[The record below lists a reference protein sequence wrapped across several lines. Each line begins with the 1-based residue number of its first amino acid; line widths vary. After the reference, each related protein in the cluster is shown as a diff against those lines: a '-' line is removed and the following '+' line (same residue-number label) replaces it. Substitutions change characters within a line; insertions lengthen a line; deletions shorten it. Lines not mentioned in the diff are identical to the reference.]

1 MMTRLLS
8 RLDLNAATPLVA
20 AILAMAFLAAPPAAL
35 AQQPAAG
42 PTAPPVETAPVII
55 DGTTLFRVRGATAYP
70 AERRAER
77 IRTTIIEVAGDTSI
91 GLDEFN
97 VEHLDDRSTISVRG
111 RPIVNIYE
119 VDAQVESLDRNL
131 LSQVYLGRILEVVA
145 DYREARSGGTLLR
158 NAAFMLAIT
167 GVLVV
172 LLWGTRALFR
182 RLDTWIERHVKKG
195 VQELASKSH
204 YIIQAGPLW
213 GLIAGLLRLLRVVI
227 YLVLVYFYLNTVL
240 GLFPWTRPAA
250 KVLLQ
255 LILNPLLSVWTG
267 FVGALPNLIFLVVLW
282 FLVRYALKMIK
293 AFFRGVGIG
302 RIKLASFEAEW
313 ADPTYKIV
321 RIAVIAFAIV
331 LAYPYI
337 PGSDSA
343 AFKGVS
349 VFLGVLLSL
358 GSSSFIA
365 NLIAGLSMTYRGAF
379 REGDLIRIGETT
391 GTVEDVKLMV
401 TRLRTPKNEKV
412 ILPNSNILSTDVIN
426 YTQAAKSE
434 GLIVHSTVGIGYD
447 TPWRQVE
454 AMLLEAVSRT
464 EGLQSDPS
472 PFVLQEALGDFAV
485 QYQVNAYWSGGR
497 SLPRIRSDLHAHI
510 QDVFNENGVQIMSPA
525 YEADPEQPKVV
536 PPERWF
542 EAPAQKP
549 EQA

>member
-1 MMTRLLS
+1 
-8 RLDLNAATPLVA
+8 
-20 AILAMAFLAAPPAAL
+20 
-35 AQQPAAG
+35 
-42 PTAPPVETAPVII
+42 VETAPVII

-119 VDAQVESLDRNL
+119 VDAQVESLDRDL

>member
-20 AILAMAFLAAPPAAL
+20 AMLAMAFLAAPPAAL

-119 VDAQVESLDRNL
+119 VDAQVESLDRDL

>member
-1 MMTRLLS
+1 MNRRFSGLL
-8 RLDLNAATPLVA
+8 LDGAAPL
-20 AILAMAFLAAPPAAL
+20 LAALLTTALIAAAPAGL
-35 AQQPAAG
+35 AQQPAS
-42 PTAPPVETAPVII
+42 PPAATPSVPVVRTAPVIL
-55 DGTTLFRVRGATAYP
+55 DGITLFQVRGVSAFP
-70 AERRAER
+70 AERRAEQ
-77 IRTTIIEVAGDTSI
+77 IRAAIVAVADDENI
-91 GLDEFN
+91 GLDEIKI
-97 VEHLDDRSTISVRG
+97 EELDDRSVISVRG
-111 RPIVNIYE
+111 KTILNIYD
-119 VDAQVESLDRNL
+119 VDAQVESIDRPL
-131 LSQVYLGRILEVVA
+131 LAQVYLGRIRESIGE
-145 DYREARSGGTLLR
+145 YREARSGGTLLR
-158 NAAFMLAIT
+158 NAGYTLAVSV
-167 GVLVV
+167 VLVL

-182 RLDTWIERHVKKG
+182 RLDAWIERHVNKG

-227 YLVLVYFYLNTVL
+227 YLVLAYFYLNTVL

-255 LILNPLLSVWTG
+255 LILNPLLSVWSG

-282 FLVRYALKMIK
+282 FIVRYALKLIK
-293 AFFRGVGIG
+293 AFFRGVSIG
-302 RIKLASFEAEW
+302 RIKLANFEADW

-365 NLIAGLSMTYRGAF
+365 NMIAGLSMTYRGAF
-379 REGDLIRIGETT
+379 REGDLVKIGD
-391 GTVEDVKLMV
+391 TVGWVDDVKLMV
-401 TRLRTPKNEKV
+401 TRLRTAKNESV
-412 ILPNSNILSTDVIN
+412 ILPNSNILGTDVVN
-426 YTQAAKSE
+426 YSQAAKKD

-464 EGLQSDPS
+464 DGLKSEPP

-485 QYQVNAYWSGGR
+485 QYQINAYWNGER
-497 SLPRIRSDLHAHI
+497 LLPRIRSDLHAHI
-510 QDVFNENGVQIMSPA
+510 QDVFNEHGVQIMSPA
-525 YEADPEQPKVV
+525 YEADPETPKVV
-536 PPERWF
+536 PPEKWY
-542 EAPAQKP
+542 EAPAKKP
-549 EQA
+549 

>member
-20 AILAMAFLAAPPAAL
+20 AMLAMAFLAAPPAAL

>member
-20 AILAMAFLAAPPAAL
+20 AILAMAFLAVPPAAL

-119 VDAQVESLDRNL
+119 VDAQVESLDRDL

>member
-485 QYQVNAYWSGGR
+485 QYQVNAYWGGGR

>member
-119 VDAQVESLDRNL
+119 VDAQVESLDRDL